1 MSKIAII
8 IPSRLSAKRLLN
20 KPLKVINKKEMILHV
35 YDVAIKANIG
45 EVFVAT
51 PDEEIIKVVQKYGGK
66 AVITKNEHKTGTDR
80 IFEVFEKELKKKP
93 EFIINLQGDMPN
105 LNPLAIKDLVD
116 HMKKNTCDIGT
127 LASNLD
133 GEKEKKDNNVV
144 KVITEKHIEKK
155 EFSKVIDFSRILQSS
170 VPNPVYHHVG
180 IYAFTN
186 EALIRYVNLKRSKL
200 EIEKKLEQLRA
211 LENKMKIEVGYINQC
226 PLSVDTEA
234 DLEEIKKLMEIHDKN

>member
-93 EFIINLQGDMPN
+93 EFIINLQGDMPTISPKTIN
-105 LNPLAIKDLVD
+105 SLLDYKLLV
-116 HMKKNTCDIGT
+116 NSDIYT
-127 LASNLD
+127 LATEIINNE
-133 GEKEKKDNNVV
+133 EKHDPNVV
-144 KVITEKHIEKK
+144 KVVI
-155 EFSKVIDFSRILQSS
+155 SKAYKNSFGKALYFSRSP
-170 VPNPVYHHVG
+170 VPYGKGPLYHHIG
-180 IYAFTN
+180 IYGYTRESLERF
-186 EALIRYVNLKRSKL
+186 VKLKPSEL
-200 EIEKKLEQLRA
+200 ELRESLEQLRA
-211 LENKMKIEVGYINQC
+211 MEANMDVHVGIIDEI
-226 PLSVDTEA
+226 PIGVDNLA
-234 DLEEIKKLMEIHDKN
+234 DFKKACEYIKKNKD